1 MIIGT
6 ITAYERQM
14 LFLLY
19 VNDDMSIDTSTEIL
33 MAKSDA
39 LLMYD
44 TERHELTPEA
54 GAYLPIMEFLATDE
68 GLIALAKSLILR
80 EERTLSKEAVRKG
93 LKKAAISAYMVRGI
107 LEGKSSRKT
116 AIAVCAHYGYI
127 FHFKTIAISL

>member
-6 ITAYERQM
+6 VTPKERQM

-19 VNDDMSIDTSTEIL
+19 VNDMSTNTSTDIL
-33 MAKSDA
+33 MSKGDS

-44 TERHELTPEA
+44 TETHALTPEA

-80 EERTLSKEAVRKG
+80 DMRSLEESVVRKS
-93 LKKAAISAYMVRGI
+93 LKNAGISAYMANSA
-107 LEGKSSRKT
+107 LQGKCSRKT
-116 AIAVCAHYGYI
+116 ALMICAHYDKKFI
-127 FHFKTIAISL
+127 FKTIAISL